1 MVEEIGEGRGHGV
14 VVLGRDDD
22 ICIGIGNDLIGLLED
37 LGCLGLVLVVVVGP
51 LQQRQL
57 DLIRVCQISEV

>member
-1 MVEEIGEGRGHGV
+1 MVKEIGEGRGHGV

-22 ICIGIGNDLIGLLED
+22 KCIGIGNDLIGLLED
-37 LGCLGLVLVVVVGP
+37 LGCLGLVLIVVVGP

-57 DLIRVCQISEV
+57 DLIRVCQISKV

>member
-1 MVEEIGEGRGHGV
+1 MVKEIGEGRRHGV
-14 VVLGRDDD
+14 VVLSRDDD
-22 ICIGIGNDLIGLLED
+22 KCIGISNDLIGLLED